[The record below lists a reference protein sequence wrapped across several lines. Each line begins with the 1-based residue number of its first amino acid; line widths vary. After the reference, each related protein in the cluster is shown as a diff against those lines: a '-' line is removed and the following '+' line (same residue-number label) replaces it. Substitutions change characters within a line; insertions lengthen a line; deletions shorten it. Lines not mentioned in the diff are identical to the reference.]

1 MDWTLTGALG
11 GVAILAGVVGYG
23 SFSLIS
29 SESGTAKQSSSSV
42 ALIPAREHLAL
53 AQGSTGLNS
62 TAPGSSSATLTPLH
76 SNAAPL
82 APRDS
87 NHAPQTYDVAGIG
100 SSVPARMWQSR
111 VSNPLGSRLSGNA
124 PPLDDADAGGRLPI
138 NGYSD
143 PPFQRNQRVRN
154 DEPLLYDE
162 NTPAEHRPASLVA
175 RYSPVVPHGDT
186 ASVSDQHMPALH
198 PLLQQSDFQWRV
210 VTTGK
215 ASYTNLGGHVDKD
228 GVVDSLASSY
238 LRNALKQHKNYP
250 KLPPQIKADIDEP
263 NINLA
268 KIAGY
273 RALLGVDDRK
283 MEMEQGVRFVKVASS
298 RGLDLP
304 IEASDRDSDA
314 ADSHISS
321 LDMSPLDQMY
331 FDIASASM
339 VAFIP

>member
-23 SFSLIS
+23 SFALIS

-62 TAPGSSSATLTPLH
+62 PAPGSNSATLTPLS

-82 APRDS
+82 APRYS
-87 NHAPQTYDVAGIG
+87 NNAPPTYDVASIG
-100 SSVPARMWQSR
+100 SSVPARWQSR
-111 VSNPLGSRLSGNA
+111 ISNPMGSRLNGNA
-124 PPLDDADAGGRLPI
+124 PPLDDADAGGRPPI
-138 NGYSD
+138 NGYSN

-162 NTPAEHRPASLVA
+162 NAPVEHHPASLVA

-186 ASVSDQHMPALH
+186 ASVSDQHMLALH
-198 PLLQQSDFQWRV
+198 PLLQQSDYQWKV

-263 NINLA
+263 NINLT

-283 MEMEQGVRFVKVASS
+283 MEMEQGVRFVKVASN
-298 RGLDLP
+298 RGLGLP
-304 IEASDRDSDA
+304 IQASDRDSDA

-321 LDMSPLDQMY
+321 LDMSSLNQMY

>member
-23 SFSLIS
+23 SFALIS

-53 AQGSTGLNS
+53 AQESAGSNS
-62 TAPGSSSATLTPLH
+62 IAPGSTSATLTPLN
-76 SNAAPL
+76 SNAPPSYGVASI
-82 APRDS
+82 DS
-87 NHAPQTYDVAGIG
+87 P
-100 SSVPARMWQSR
+100 VPAKAWQSR
-111 VSNPLGSRLSGNA
+111 VSKPMGSRLNGYA
-124 PPLDDADAGGRLPI
+124 RPLDDADAGGGLPI
-138 NGYSD
+138 DGYSN
-143 PPFQRNQRVRN
+143 PPFRQNQNVRN
-154 DEPLLYDE
+154 DEPLLYDDSA
-162 NTPAEHRPASLVA
+162 PAEHHPANLAA
-175 RYSPVVPHGDT
+175 RYSPVVPHDDT
-186 ASVSDQHMPALH
+186 TSVSDQHMPALH
-198 PLLQQSDFQWRV
+198 PLFQQSDYQWRV

-215 ASYTNLGGHVDKD
+215 ASYFNLGGHVDKD

-238 LRNALKQHKNYP
+238 LRNALKKHKNYP

-283 MEMEQGVRFVKVASS
+283 MEMEQGVRFIKVASN
-298 RGLDLP
+298 RGLDLS
-304 IEASDRDSDA
+304 IQAANRDSDA
-314 ADSHISS
+314 ADSHIPS
-321 LDMSPLDQMY
+321 LDMNALNKMY
-331 FDIASASM
+331 FDIVSTSV